1 MIVTDVE
8 PAAATVPLVGLPE
21 KFTIPTPGDGLGML
35 HVNVLFPLLL
45 MVSVAVALV
54 PTCTS
59 PNASSASSPVV
70 LPDSEMMRVGV
81 GAVGEQE
88 LVTAPTASSAT
99 TNTPDHH
106 RAISVTVV
114 IERSIRPPP
123 PVSRCQ
129 PPASPTAL
137 DVTHAV
143 PVDEQR
149 VDIDDGDVVQPRL
162 LHEAPGHTA
171 EADDGDLRSY

>member
-8 PAAATVPLVGLPE
+8 PPAATVPLVGLPE
-21 KFTIPTPGDGLGML
+21 KFTIPTPGGGLGML

-59 PNASSASSPVV
+59 PNASSPVV

-88 LVTAPTASSAT
+88 LVTAPTASRAT

-106 RAISVTVV
+106 QR
-114 IERSIRPPP
+114 R
-123 PVSRCQ
+123 Q
-129 PPASPTAL
+129 LAL

-149 VDIDDGDVVQPRL
+149 VDVLVPGELPHLIQREAHAGARRPTLVL
-162 LHEAPGHTA
+162 LYLH
-171 EADDGDLRSY
+171 RYS